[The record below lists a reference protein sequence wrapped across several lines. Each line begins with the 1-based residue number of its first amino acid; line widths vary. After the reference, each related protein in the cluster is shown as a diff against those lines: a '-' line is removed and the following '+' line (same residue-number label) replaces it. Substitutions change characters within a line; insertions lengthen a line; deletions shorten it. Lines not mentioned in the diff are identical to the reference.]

1 MPVYSPQ
8 GYPIAGPGSPY
19 VTPSMLM
26 ASATG
31 VSWSSIGSQAST
43 RPTSAQVF
51 AETMNICRRASAMA
65 DSATNTVLRAT
76 VDTEQ
81 LTGPGDFRFQLQNS
95 TGRARLLM
103 SRSPI
108 TGVLGGQWTPAG
120 AFPATWTQL
129 PATAFRVERPVI
141 GSFGSTAP
149 SGSGDG
155 GQSLLLQPGQVT
167 WLFGR
172 NNVDLQ
178 VTYVNGWP
186 HATLTAPATAG
197 ATSVQVDD
205 CTGWGP
211 PPGATTGAFGTI
223 YDQGQ
228 EEAVLCVASTATQ
241 GPGTLTLNAPLQ
253 FAHNYGTMVSTMP
266 GTIQQATILFAVSQA
281 IVRGS
286 TATTVQAVPGSS
298 VGPGASMKDFEK
310 AAKEMLSPYKRVV

>member
-19 VTPSMLM
+19 VTPQMLT
-26 ASATG
+26 AAATG
-31 VSWSSIGSQAST
+31 VSWSSIGSQASV
-43 RPTSAQVF
+43 RPTSAEQF
-51 AETMNICRRASAMA
+51 AEQMNICRRASAMA

-108 TGVLGGQWTPAG
+108 TAVIGGQWTPAG
-120 AFPATWTQL
+120 SFPPQWTQL
-129 PATAFRVERPVI
+129 AATAFRIERPII

-178 VTYVNGWP
+178 VTYINGWP
-186 HATLTAPATAG
+186 HGTLTAPAVAG
-197 ATSVQVDD
+197 ATTLQIDD

-211 PPGATTGAFGTI
+211 PSGMTTGALGTV

-228 EEAVLCVASTATQ
+228 EEAVLCTASSVTQ
-241 GPGTLTLNAPLQ
+241 GPGTLTLASPLQ
-253 FAHNYGTMVSTMP
+253 FAHNYGTMISTMP
-266 GTIQQATILFAVSQA
+266 GTIQQATILYAVSQA

-298 VGPGASMKDFEK
+298 VGPGATMKDFEK
-310 AAKEMLSPYKRVV
+310 AAKDMLAPYRRFI

>member
-1 MPVYSPQ
+1 
-8 GYPIAGPGSPY
+8 
-19 VTPSMLM
+19 MLT

-31 VSWSSIGSQAST
+31 VSWSSIGSPASV
-43 RPTSAQVF
+43 RPTSAEQL
-51 AETMNICRRASAMA
+51 AEQMNICRRASAMA

-108 TGVLGGQWTPAG
+108 TAVLGGQYTPAS
-120 AFPATWTQL
+120 AFPPTWTQL
-129 PATAFRVERPVI
+129 PASAFRIERPVI

-155 GQSLLLQPGQVT
+155 GQSLLLQPGYAS

-172 NNVDLQ
+172 NSVDLQ

-186 HATLTAPATAG
+186 HGTLIAPAVVG
-197 ATSVQVDD
+197 STSVQIDD

-211 PPGATTGAFGTI
+211 PAGATTGALGTI
-223 YDQGQ
+223 YDLGS
-228 EEAVLCVASTATQ
+228 EEAVLVTAASATQ
-241 GPGTLTLNAPLQ
+241 GPGTLTLSAPLQ
-253 FAHNYGTMVSTMP
+253 FSHGYGVMVSTMP

-281 IVRGS
+281 LVRGS

-298 VGPGASMKDFEK
+298 VGPGASPKDFED
-310 AAKEMLSPYKRVV
+310 AAKHMLSPYRRVI